1 MNSRKEVKMKNQY
14 IGSLKENMRV
24 DSFFAVRQFDFKS
37 YRPES
42 GKKGQ
47 FLVLTLTDRTGEI
60 QCVLFDNTEGLKERI
75 SHGNVVRVT
84 GHSNLFRGNLQIQ
97 GISIVPVDEG
107 SYDIEDFLPVSPKNP
122 TSMIEDLY
130 SLIGEIG
137 SEEIRGFLTKLF
149 KEDGFSRAFF
159 RAPAAIQIHHGYL
172 HGLLEHSIETAQIG
186 LNLGRYHPLIDK
198 DILIAGGILHDIGK
212 LEEYEYGTVIGMT
225 DIGKLEG
232 HLVLG
237 RDIFLKAVASQEI
250 PSKTE
255 WVRHLAHVILS
266 HHGNLDWGAVVVPQT
281 LEAHVIHLADLQSG
295 RANQIIKDIESST
308 NENEWTEFDRFLET
322 RIYKGFLKK

>member
-1 MNSRKEVKMKNQY
+1 MKNQY
-14 IGSLKENMRV
+14 IESLKENMKV

-60 QCVLFDNTEGLKERI
+60 QCVLFDNAESLKDRI
-75 SHGNVVRVT
+75 SHGCVVRVT

-97 GISIVPVDEG
+97 GISIEPINEG
-107 SYDIEDFLPVSPKNP
+107 SYDIGDFLPVSPRNPEQMQEELFALIQTIKNKELRSFLS
-122 TSMIEDLY
+122 TQF
-130 SLIGEIG
+130 GE
-137 SEEIRGFLTKLF
+137 K
-149 KEDGFSRAFF
+149 GFSESFF

-172 HGLLEHSIETAQIG
+172 HGLLEHSIETAQMGLSIG
-186 LNLGRYHPLIDK
+186 KYHPMIDN

-237 RDIFLKAVASQEI
+237 RDILLRSAEKLGIS
-250 PSKTE
+250 TNTD
-255 WVRHLAHVILS
+255 WVRHIAHVILS
-266 HHGNLDWGAVVVPQT
+266 HHGNLEWGAVVVPQT

-295 RANQIIKDIESST
+295 RANQIVKDIETSMD
-308 NENEWTEFDRFLET
+308 ENDWTEYDRFLESK
-322 RIYKGFLKK
+322 IYKGFMRK